1 MWMADILI
9 MRIKNFRKGQMIE
22 NGYLVGDISLT
33 LIRST
38 LMIVVIVGIR
48 LSIGGVALVRLIG
61 RFLHKLYYTT
71 SQHAKRFTNNQQG

>member
-1 MWMADILI
+1 MWMADVLIL
-9 MRIKNFRKGQMIE
+9 RIKDFRKGQMIKD
-22 NGYLVGDISLT
+22 GYLVGYISLNV
-33 LIRST
+33 IRSI

-71 SQHAKRFTNNQQG
+71 NQHAKRFTNNQQG

>member
-9 MRIKNFRKGQMIE
+9 LRIKDFGKGQMIKD
-22 NGYLVGDISLT
+22 GYLVGDISLN
-33 LIRST
+33 LIRSI
-38 LMIVVIVGIR
+38 LMIVVILGIR

-71 SQHAKRFTNNQQG
+71 NQHAKRFTNNQQG